1 MVILIDRGIIMYKIA
16 TLNKISKVGL
26 SKFTDRYELI
36 DNPMDANGILVRSQS
51 MHDMEFSPNLLAI
64 ARAGA
69 GVNNIPVDKCSEA
82 GIVVFNT
89 PGANANAV
97 MELVLCG
104 IIMAARNVPAG
115 MQWVKSLDGN
125 GTKDVSKEVE
135 AGKSCY
141 AGNEVAG
148 KTLGVIGLGAIGV
161 RVANAAQKLG
171 MKVVGYDPYI
181 TLSAAHELSNK
192 IPMASKLETLLP
204 LCDYVTLH
212 VPVTENTKDMIDDKC
227 FDQMKDGAVLLN
239 FARDSLVEDEA
250 FVKAISGSKLK
261 YYVSDFPNNRTLNHE
276 KIILIPHL
284 GASTEEA
291 EDNCAIMAAEE
302 LMDYLENG
310 NITNAVNFPN
320 CSMGPINREAT
331 ARVSILNRN
340 VPSMLGKIT
349 GIMAEMNINIRDL
362 TNKSKGN
369 YACTLMDID
378 SDITEEALQQALSVD
393 GIIRIRVIK

>member
-1 MVILIDRGIIMYKIA
+1 MYKIA
-16 TLNKISKVGL
+16 TLNKISAVGM
-26 SKFTDRYELI
+26 SRFSRNYRTVD
-36 DNPMDANGILVRSQS
+36 DAPSAHGILVRSQDMHS
-51 MHDMEFSPNLLAI
+51 MDFSDDLLAI

-69 GVNNIPVDKCSEA
+69 GVNNIPVERCAEK

-104 IIMAARNVPAG
+104 LIMAARNIPAAID
-115 MQWVKSLDGN
+115 WVKTLQG
-125 GTKDVSKEVE
+125 DVAKEVE
-135 AGKSCY
+135 AGKSSF
-141 AGNEVAG
+141 AGTEITG

-181 TLSAAHELSNK
+181 TLTSAHELSNK
-192 IPMASKLETLLP
+192 IPMAPKLEALLP

-261 YYVSDFPNNRTLNHE
+261 YYVSDFPNNRTINHD

-291 EDNCAIMAAEE
+291 EDNCAAMAAEQ
-302 LMDYLENG
+302 MIDYLENG
-310 NITNAVNFPN
+310 NIVNSVNYPS
-320 CSMGPINREAT
+320 CSIGPKNPEAS
-331 ARVSILNRN
+331 ARICILNRN

-349 GIMAEMNINIRDL
+349 GIMADLNINIRDL

-378 SDITEEALQQALSVD
+378 SDISEEDLKKALAVD

>member
-1 MVILIDRGIIMYKIA
+1 MYTIA
-16 TLNKISKVGL
+16 TLNKISKAGL
-26 SKFTDRYELI
+26 SKFGDRFEVV
-36 DNPMDANGILVRSQS
+36 DDPMKANGILVRSQN
-51 MHDMEFSPNLLAI
+51 MKDMTFSPDLLAI

-69 GVNNIPVDKCSEA
+69 GVNNIPIEKCA
-82 GIVVFNT
+82 DQGIVVFNT

-104 IIMAARNVPAG
+104 IIMAARNIPAG
-115 MQWVKSLDGN
+115 MEWVKKLN
-125 GTKDVSKEVE
+125 GDVSKEVE
-135 AGKSCY
+135 SGKSCY

-161 RVANAAQKLG
+161 RVANAAQKMG
-171 MKVVGYDPYI
+171 MKVMGYDPYI
-181 TLSAAHELSNK
+181 TLAAAHELSNK

-261 YYVSDFPNNRTLNHE
+261 YYVSDFPNNKTINND

-291 EDNCAIMAAEE
+291 EDNCAIMAADE
-302 LMDYLENG
+302 MIDYLTNG
-310 NITNAVNFPN
+310 NITNSVNYPS
-320 CSMGPINREAT
+320 CSMGPKNPEAT
-331 ARVSILNRN
+331 ARVCILNRN

-349 GIMAEMNINIRDL
+349 GIMADMNINIRDL

-378 SDITEEALQQALSVD
+378 SDVTESDLRQALSVD

>member
-1 MVILIDRGIIMYKIA
+1 MYKIA

-36 DNPMDANGILVRSQS
+36 ENPEDAHGILVRSQN
-51 MHDMEFSPNLLAI
+51 MHDMPFSPNLLAI

-69 GVNNIPVDKCSEA
+69 GVNNIPVDKCAEA

-104 IIMAARNVPAG
+104 IIMAARNIPAG
-115 MQWVKSLDGN
+115 IQWVKTLDG
-125 GTKDVSKEVE
+125 DVSKEVE

-181 TLSAAHELSNK
+181 TLTAAHELSNK

-212 VPVTENTKDMIDDKC
+212 VPVTENTKDMIDDNC

-261 YYVSDFPNNRTLNHE
+261 YYVSDFPNNRTINHE

-302 LMDYLENG
+302 MMDYLENG

-320 CSMGPINREAT
+320 CSMGPINREAN
-331 ARVSILNRN
+331 ARICILNRN

-349 GIMAEMNINIRDL
+349 GIMADMNINIRDL
-362 TNKSKGN
+362 TNKSKGD

-378 SDITEEALQQALSVD
+378 SDITEEALHSALAVD

>member
-1 MVILIDRGIIMYKIA
+1 MYKIA

-26 SKFTDRYELI
+26 SKFPDHFKMVE
-36 DNPMDANGILVRSQS
+36 DPMEANGILVRSQK
-51 MHDMEFSPNLLAI
+51 MHDMDFSSQLLVI

-69 GVNNIPVDKCSEA
+69 GVNNIPIERCAEE
-82 GIVVFNT
+82 GIVVLNT

-104 IIMAARNVPAG
+104 IIMAARNIPSG
-115 MQWVKSLDGN
+115 MDWVKTLDG
-125 GTKDVSKEVE
+125 DVSKEVE

-171 MKVVGYDPYI
+171 MKVIGYDPYI
-181 TLSAAHELSNK
+181 TLASAHELSNK

-261 YYVSDFPNNRTLNHE
+261 YYVSDFPNNKTINHE

-284 GASTEEA
+284 GASTDEA
-291 EDNCAIMAAEE
+291 EENCAIMAADEII
-302 LMDYLENG
+302 DYLDNG
-310 NITNAVNFPN
+310 NIVNSVNYPS
-320 CSMGPINREAT
+320 CSMGPRNPEAT
-331 ARVSILNRN
+331 ARICILNRN
-340 VPSMLGKIT
+340 IPSMLGKIT

-362 TNKSKGN
+362 TNKSKGD

-378 SDITEEALQQALSVD
+378 SDITEDALRHALDVE

>member
-1 MVILIDRGIIMYKIA
+1 MYKIA
-16 TLNKISKVGL
+16 TLNKISTVGL

-69 GVNNIPVDKCSEA
+69 GVNNIPVDKCAEA

-115 MQWVKSLDGN
+115 MQWVKSLDADEV
-125 GTKDVSKEVE
+125 KDVSKEVE

-261 YYVSDFPNNRTLNHE
+261 YYVSDFPNNRTINHE

-310 NITNAVNFPN
+310 NVTNSVNFPN

-349 GIMAEMNINIRDL
+349 GIMADMNINIRDL

-378 SDITEEALQQALSVD
+378 SDITEESLKSALSVD